1 MASVMSTV
9 LSRLNAFLDSELEQI
24 LCFDSAIDAEK
35 FASEKSAIFLILPE
49 EDTTKNFMAGLM
61 IQNLSRELFAVADE
75 NGGKLKNRVVLFCD
89 EFGTMPPFDI
99 LPLFSAGRSRRLTL
113 VPIIQSLAQ
122 LEKNYGR
129 EGCEIIQDNCQDTI
143 FGGFA
148 PNSQTA
154 EVLSKALG
162 SRTVLSGSVSRGKND
177 PSQSLQMM
185 ERALLTPDELKSI
198 PKGSFIVMKTGTHP
212 MRTQLQLFL
221 NWGITFG
228 EPYTVPE
235 RANRAVAYQRGAD
248 GKPEIVPE
256 EAEVVRRIYRRYLE
270 GCSEGQIQRELT
282 QDGIATAKG
291 VKAWS
296 HQIVHNILTNEKYA
310 GDALLQKTFTTD
322 CISKKV
328 KKNTGELPQYYIKD
342 NHPAIIPRDIYQ
354 RVQEEMA
361 RRTSKRKILQKS
373 GKTEQGKYSAKY
385 ALSER
390 LVCGECGSPYK
401 RCTWARNGVKRI
413 VWRCVSRL
421 EFGKKYCHESPS
433 VEEYK
438 LHAAILTT
446 LNRVVEASNGLQE
459 ELAETLRMVCVPGGD
474 GDDLLDLE
482 HELEVLTARQ
492 NTLLDQA
499 LANMDDLTITEQ
511 LKTLLEE
518 KQHLQARIDAVKTKA
533 ANRISEDSR
542 MAELTAYLE
551 EHLSGFQQ
559 YDDGIVRQLVERIT
573 VVDAETIRVKFRY
586 SDLEIEQSVC

>member
-1 MASVMSTV
+1 MEQTSLERTVHRIPASQSNVASNKPRLHGRQRVAAYCRVSTDSEEQINSYTAQKAYYTQKIEESPDWELAGIFADEGITGTSMKKRKEFNRMITACKRGGIDLILTKS
-9 LSRLNAFLDSELEQI
+9 LSRFARNTVDCLETVRMLKARGIGVIFEKENINTLTESSE
-24 LCFDSAIDAEK
+24 
-35 FASEKSAIFLILPE
+35 FLI
-49 EDTTKNFMAGLM
+49 T
-61 IQNLSRELFAVADE
+61 
-75 NGGKLKNRVVLFCD
+75 
-89 EFGTMPPFDI
+89 
-99 LPLFSAGRSRRLTL
+99 LFS
-113 VPIIQSLAQ
+113 
-122 LEKNYGR
+122 
-129 EGCEIIQDNCQDTI
+129 
-143 FGGFA
+143 GFA
-148 PNSQTA
+148 QA
-154 EVLSKALG
+154 ESESLSSNIQLG
-162 SRTVLSGSVSRGKND
+162 IRMAMKEGKVNFHYR
-177 PSQSLQMM
+177 SML
-185 ERALLTPDELKSI
+185 
-198 PKGSFIVMKTGTHP
+198 G
-212 MRTQLQLFL
+212 
-221 NWGITFG
+221 
-228 EPYTVPE
+228 
-235 RANRAVAYQRGAD
+235 YQRGAD
-248 GKPEIVPE
+248 GKPEIVPD

-296 HQIVHNILTNEKYA
+296 HQIVHNILTNEKYV

-492 NTLLDQA
+492 NALLDQA
-499 LANMDDLTITEQ
+499 LANMADLAIAEQ

-518 KQHLQARIDAVKTKA
+518 KQHLQARIDAVKTEA

-573 VVDAETIRVKFRY
+573 VVDAETIRIKFRY
-586 SDLEIEQSVC
+586 SDVEIEQTMC

>member
-1 MASVMSTV
+1 MM
-9 LSRLNAFLDSELEQI
+9 
-24 LCFDSAIDAEK
+24 
-35 FASEKSAIFLILPE
+35 
-49 EDTTKNFMAGLM
+49 
-61 IQNLSRELFAVADE
+61 
-75 NGGKLKNRVVLFCD
+75 
-89 EFGTMPPFDI
+89 
-99 LPLFSAGRSRRLTL
+99 
-113 VPIIQSLAQ
+113 
-122 LEKNYGR
+122 
-129 EGCEIIQDNCQDTI
+129 
-143 FGGFA
+143 
-148 PNSQTA
+148 QTA
-154 EVLSKALG
+154 ERTRFTEAEMATVRDTDLPDLLSSLG
-162 SRTVLSGSVSRGKND
+162 YQVKRIGRYYTTQEMDSIRIKDKTYLVPLLRGHRAEMPSHSSSGSINKSLSSNIQLGIRMAMKEGKVNFHYR
-177 PSQSLQMM
+177 SML
-185 ERALLTPDELKSI
+185 
-198 PKGSFIVMKTGTHP
+198 G
-212 MRTQLQLFL
+212 
-221 NWGITFG
+221 
-228 EPYTVPE
+228 
-235 RANRAVAYQRGAD
+235 YQRGAD

-421 EFGKKYCHESPS
+421 EFGKKYCHNSPS
-433 VEEYK
+433 VAEDK
-438 LHAAILTT
+438 LHTAILTV
-446 LNRVVEASNGLQE
+446 LNRVVEASDGLQD
-459 ELAETLRMVCVPGGD
+459 ELAETLRMVCTPEGVGNN
-474 GDDLLDLE
+474 LLELE
-482 HELEVLTARQ
+482 HELEALTAQQ
-492 NTLLDQA
+492 NALLDQA
-499 LANMDDLTITEQ
+499 LANMEDLTIAEQ

-518 KQHLQARIDAVKTKA
+518 KQNLQTRIDAAKKEA
-533 ANRISEDSR
+533 ANRINEDSR
-542 MAELTAYLE
+542 MAEYATYLE
-551 EHLSGFQQ
+551 EHLNGFPH
-559 YDDGIVRQLVERIT
+559 YDDEVVRKMIERVT